1 MKMKRFLKIIG
12 ILLGSIL
19 AVAIIGAVV
28 LYISTDGDYVVPAL
42 VSDDPSLPRVEI
54 DGYTFHAETFG
65 DPNNPIVIVLHGGP
79 GGDYRSLLGLQALA
93 DEYFV
98 VFYDQRGSGLSE
110 RIPAEQI
117 TYQSMLEDLDSFVD
131 IYGKGKPVHLVGHS
145 WGGMLA
151 SGYLGYAPEK
161 VDKAV
166 MAEPGFLNAQ
176 EQQEWQ
182 EYFGEITGGPEYLW
196 VATRAGFA
204 SFHVDSPDDY
214 ASQDFL
220 VGANI
225 LPFFENHPDNP
236 YHCPGE
242 PYDAPSW
249 RWGNAASTGVQ
260 GSVSETDLNS
270 LSSHA
275 GDYEKPVLFLAS
287 ECNTWIGTELQ
298 AKHAAL
304 YPNSKLIIIPN
315 SGHDM
320 VWDNPEETIGA
331 IRTFLGE

>member
-1 MKMKRFLKIIG
+1 MKRFLKFAG
-12 ILLGSIL
+12 IVFGSL
-19 AVAIIGAVV
+19 MLVVLVGAAA
-28 LYISTDGDYVVPAL
+28 LYISTDEDYTIPAT
-42 VSDDPSLPRVEI
+42 VIDDPSLPRVEI

-65 DPNNPIVIVLHGGP
+65 DPNNPVVIVLHGGP

-117 TYQSMLEDLDSFVD
+117 TYQSTLEDLNAF
-131 IYGKGKPVHLVGHS
+131 IELFGKGEPVHLVGHS
-145 WGGMLA
+145 WGGMLV

-161 VDKAV
+161 VNKAV

-176 EQQEWQ
+176 EQKDWQ
-182 EYFGEITGGPEYLW
+182 EYYGKLTSSPDFLW
-196 VATRAGFA
+196 VAARAGFA
-204 SFHVDSPDDY
+204 ALHVNGPDEY
-214 ASQDFL
+214 ASEDFL

-225 LPFFENHPDNP
+225 LPYFENHPDNP

-242 PYDAPSW
+242 PYDAPMW

-260 GSVSETDLNS
+260 GSASEADLDS

-275 GDYEKPVLFLAS
+275 GDYKKPVLFLAS
-287 ECNTWIGTELQ
+287 ECNTWIGLELQ

-304 YPNSKLIIIPN
+304 YLNAQLIIPN

-320 VWDNPEETIGA
+320 VWDNPEQTIAA
-331 IRTFLGE
+331 IRNFLNE